1 MEKKVIKGAIYGKRN
16 VAELVQKNHEEGLP
30 TNKWGFREVLVKKNP
45 SRDLIED
52 IISVIPKGIKIT
64 YLTNGELDSM
74 FHGVNHQGVI
84 LLREESKKSNYSG
97 DFTGLQELV
106 AEEKLPILIL
116 DRIQDTGNLGNIL
129 RTAECF
135 GFTTIVLSER
145 ESAPIN
151 DTVERMSSGAIHHLK
166 IFRVTNLRQAIDF
179 LKENGYWVVATSD
192 RGMDSWDKLPEIHE
206 TAVIMGNEEAGVKRI
221 LLENADFVFQIP
233 MHGKVSSLNVVVAT
247 GIVLDRIVNRR
258 LD

>member
-16 VAELVQKNHEEGLP
+16 VAELIQKNHDDGLP
-30 TNKWGFREVLVKKNP
+30 PNKWGFREVIIKKNP
-45 SRDLIED
+45 SRDLMNEVV
-52 IISVIPKGIKIT
+52 SLIPKGIRIT
-64 YLTNGELDSM
+64 YLSIGEKDSM
-74 FHGVNHQGVI
+74 FHGV
-84 LLREESKKSNYSG
+84 
-97 DFTGLQELV
+97 
-106 AEEKLPILIL
+106 
-116 DRIQDTGNLGNIL
+116 NIL

-166 IFRVTNLRQAIDF
+166 IFKVVNLRQVIDF

-192 RGMDSWDKLPEIHE
+192 RGMDSWDKLPELHE

-247 GIVLDRIVNRR
+247 GIVLDRIVNR
-258 LD
+258 

>member
-16 VAELVQKNHEEGLP
+16 VAELVQKNHEENLP
-30 TNKWGFREVLVKKNP
+30 VAKWGFREVLIKKNP
-45 SRDLIED
+45 PRDLMNE
-52 IISVIPKGIKIT
+52 IINLIPKGIRIT
-64 YLTNGELDSM
+64 YLSAGELDSM
-74 FHGVNHQGVI
+74 FHGVNHQGVV
-84 LLREESKKSNYSG
+84 LLREESKKTNFTG
-97 DFTGLQELV
+97 DFAGLQELV

-116 DRIQDTGNLGNIL
+116 DRVQDTGNLGNIL

-166 IFRVTNLRQAIDF
+166 IFKVINLRQVIDF

-192 RGMDSWDKLPEIHE
+192 RGMDSWDKLPELHE

-221 LLENADFVFQIP
+221 LLENVDFVF
-233 MHGKVSSLNVVVAT
+233 
-247 GIVLDRIVNRR
+247 
-258 LD
+258 

>member
-16 VAELVQKNHEEGLP
+16 VAELIQKNHDDGLP
-30 TNKWGFREVLVKKNP
+30 PNKWGFREVIIKKNP
-45 SRDLIED
+45 SRDLMNEVV
-52 IISVIPKGIKIT
+52 SLIPKGIRIT
-64 YLTNGELDSM
+64 YLSIGEMDSM
-74 FHGVNHQGVI
+74 FHGVNHQGIV
-84 LLREESKKSNYSG
+84 LLREESKKSTFTG

-116 DRIQDTGNLGNIL
+116 DRVQDTGNLGNIL

-166 IFRVTNLRQAIDF
+166 IFKVINLRQVIDF

-192 RGMDSWDKLPEIHE
+192 RGMDSWEKLPELHE

-221 LLENADFVFQIP
+221 LLENADFVFPIP

-247 GIVLDRIVNRR
+247 GIVLDRIVNR
-258 LD
+258 

>member
-1 MEKKVIKGAIYGKRN
+1 MEKKIIKGAIYGKRN
-16 VAELVQKNHEEGLP
+16 VAELVQKNHSDGVP
-30 TNKWGFREVLVKKNP
+30 SNRWGFREVIIKKNP
-45 SRDLIED
+45 SREIMDEIVSL
-52 IISVIPKGIKIT
+52 IPKGIRIT
-64 YLTNGELDSM
+64 YMSIGELDSM

-84 LLREESKKSNYSG
+84 LLREESKKSNYAG
-97 DFTGLQELV
+97 DFSGLQELV
-106 AEEKLPILIL
+106 AQEKIPILIL
-116 DRIQDTGNLGNIL
+116 DRVQDTGNLGNIL

-166 IFRVTNLRQAIDF
+166 IFKVINLRQVIDF
-179 LKENGYWVVATSD
+179 LKESGYWIVATSD
-192 RGMDSWDKLPEIHE
+192 RGMDSWDKVPELHE

-247 GIVLDRIVNRR
+247 GIVLDRIVNR
-258 LD
+258 

>member
-16 VAELVQKNHEEGLP
+16 VAELVQKNFEEGLP
-30 TNKWGFREVLVKKNP
+30 PNKWGFREVLIKKNP
-45 SRDLIED
+45 SRDLIDE
-52 IISVIPKGIKIT
+52 IISLIPKGIKIT
-64 YLTNGELDSM
+64 YLSNGELDSM

-84 LLREESKKSNYSG
+84 LLREESKKSIYSG

-179 LKENGYWVVATSD
+179 LKENGYWIVATSD
-192 RGMDSWDKLPEIHE
+192 RGLDSWDKLPEIHE

-247 GIVLDRIVNRR
+247 GIILDRIVNRA
-258 LD
+258 L

>member
-16 VAELVQKNHEEGLP
+16 VAELIQKNHEDGLP
-30 TNKWGFREVLVKKNP
+30 PAKWGFKEVLIKKNP
-45 SRDLIED
+45 SRDLMNEIV
-52 IISVIPKGIKIT
+52 SLIPKGIRIT
-64 YLTNGELDSM
+64 YLSIGEMDSM
-74 FHGVNHQGVI
+74 FHGVNHQGIV
-84 LLREESKKSNYSG
+84 LLREESKKSTYTG

-116 DRIQDTGNLGNIL
+116 DRVQDTGNLGNIL

-166 IFRVTNLRQAIDF
+166 IFKVINLRQVIDF
-179 LKENGYWVVATSD
+179 LKENGYWIVATSD
-192 RGMDSWDKLPEIHE
+192 RGMDSWDKLPELHE

-247 GIVLDRIVNRR
+247 GIVLDRIVNR
-258 LD
+258 

>member
-16 VAELVQKNHEEGLP
+16 VAELIQKNHDDGLP
-30 TNKWGFREVLVKKNP
+30 PNKWGFREVIIKKNP
-45 SRDLIED
+45 SRDLMNEVV
-52 IISVIPKGIKIT
+52 SLIPKGIRIT
-64 YLTNGELDSM
+64 YLSIGEMDSM
-74 FHGVNHQGVI
+74 FHGVNHQGIV
-84 LLREESKKSNYSG
+84 LLREESKKSTYTG

-116 DRIQDTGNLGNIL
+116 DRVQDTGNLGNIL

-166 IFRVTNLRQAIDF
+166 IFKVVNLRQVIDF

-192 RGMDSWDKLPEIHE
+192 RGMDSWDKLPELHE

-247 GIVLDRIVNRR
+247 GIVLDRIVNR
-258 LD
+258 

>member
-16 VAELVQKNHEEGLP
+16 VAELVQKNHEENLP
-30 TNKWGFREVLVKKNP
+30 VAKWGFREVLIKKNP
-45 SRDLIED
+45 PRDLMNE
-52 IISVIPKGIKIT
+52 IINLIPKGIRIT
-64 YLTNGELDSM
+64 YLSAGELDSM
-74 FHGVNHQGVI
+74 FHGVNHQGVV
-84 LLREESKKSNYSG
+84 LLREESKKTNFTG
-97 DFTGLQELV
+97 DFAGLQELV

-116 DRIQDTGNLGNIL
+116 DRVQDTGNLGNIL

-166 IFRVTNLRQAIDF
+166 IFKVINLRQVIDF

-192 RGMDSWDKLPEIHE
+192 RGMDSWDKLPELHE
-206 TAVIMGNEEAGVKRI
+206 TAVIMGKIGRAHV
-221 LLENADFVFQIP
+221 
-233 MHGKVSSLNVVVAT
+233 
-247 GIVLDRIVNRR
+247 
-258 LD
+258 